1 MGLRWFVRLRRW
13 STLSP
18 TVLYILFYIVYLSL
32 CVCLCVG
39 GVIVSAEHNPDGKGE
54 KRLYSRSAHSYSPG
68 ERRWIERPRL
78 PFEQNW
84 GGACS
89 LGGRLLLVGGAHRSQ
104 AAGSYVFDNRTLA
117 LRESA

>member
-1 MGLRWFVRLRRW
+1 MSV
-13 STLSP
+13 
-18 TVLYILFYIVYLSL
+18 
-32 CVCLCVG
+32 
-39 GVIVSAEHNPDGKGE
+39 EHNPDGKGE

-104 AAGSYVFDNRTLA
+104 AAGAYVFDNRTLA
-117 LRESA
+117 LRETA

>member
-1 MGLRWFVRLRRW
+1 MSV
-13 STLSP
+13 
-18 TVLYILFYIVYLSL
+18 
-32 CVCLCVG
+32 
-39 GVIVSAEHNPDGKGE
+39 EHNPDGKGE

-89 LGGRLLLVGGAHRSQ
+89 LGGRLLLVGRLSRKRLTVRY
-104 AAGSYVFDNRTLA
+104 AAVFA
-117 LRESA
+117 AS